1 MSPLLPLLA
10 LIGFLASTQTTAD
23 ATDAADVEARRQQ
36 GLEAAEKLI
45 AGREKE
51 PAETV
56 FKDIQIF
63 KGMPAERV
71 LRIMD
76 KGWSRSL
83 GVACDHCHVQ
93 TGWEKN
99 DKAQKQIAREMTR
112 MTRAINEEQLKKIF
126 PNPPEPVAVNCTT
139 CHRGQIKPALDLK

>member
-1 MSPLLPLLA
+1 MSPLLAVLA
-10 LIGFLASTQTTAD
+10 LVGVLASTD
-23 ATDAADVEARRQQ
+23 APVDAAADVAAKRQQ
-36 GLEAAEKLI
+36 GLEAAQKLI

-56 FKDIQIF
+56 FKDIQIL

-76 KGWSRSL
+76 RGWSRSL
-83 GVACDHCHVQ
+83 GVACEHCHVQ
-93 TGWEKN
+93 SGWEKN
-99 DKAQKQIAREMTR
+99 DKAQKQIAREMAR

-126 PNPPEPVAVNCTT
+126 PSPPEPVAVNCTT
-139 CHRGQIKPALDLK
+139 CHRGEVKPALDLK